1 MPIYQAFNPKIK
13 AWVKYHFVK
22 NGFRVLDVKEREP
35 LKSFKHVLKKKEN
48 IFLLRRK
55 IIQLEGGRKS

>member
-22 NGFRVLDVKEREP
+22 GGKAKFTDVKQREP
-35 LKSFKHVLKKKEN
+35 QKPFKNIPKKGKLK
-48 IFLLRRK
+48 RRK
-55 IIQLEGGRKS
+55 NK

>member
-22 NGFRVLDVKEREP
+22 KKGFEVLDVKQREP
-35 LKSFKHVLKKKEN
+35 SIPFKNIPKKGKLKRQSNKYRIEKGEK
-48 IFLLRRK
+48 
-55 IIQLEGGRKS
+55 